1 MQSSTSSY
9 GSPVVGV
16 DGECA
21 CENMGV
27 CKGEEIVDEAGLWE
41 ERAGSGLVGRS
52 PTFAPIREGRATP
65 N

>member
-1 MQSSTSSY
+1 MQSSTSSD

-41 ERAGSGLVGRS
+41 ERAGSGPVSNPCGVMD
-52 PTFAPIREGRATP
+52 
-65 N
+65 